1 MPHKPKT
8 YQLDLFSSP
17 RDAETSQ
24 TPPWQ
29 ALPEQT
35 RRTLTK
41 LMVRLILDHADGERA
56 MQREAAD
63 HDA

>member
-1 MPHKPKT
+1 MPRKPKT
-8 YQLDLFSSP
+8 HQLDLFSSP
-17 RDAETSQ
+17 HDAEVAQ
-24 TPPWQ
+24 MPPWQ

-56 MQREAAD
+56 VRRKEMR

>member
-1 MPHKPKT
+1 MPRKPKT
-8 YQLDLFSSP
+8 YQFDLFTSP
-17 RDAETSQ
+17 RDAETGQ

-41 LMVRLILDHADGERA
+41 LMVRLILGHADGERSV
-56 MQREAAD
+56 QREAAD